1 MFTPCIWAVGNLT
14 WGCQGSLFAATV
26 LSWRLVACINKL
38 SMGEASMKQERPS
51 QGTQDNILSF
61 GTEESIVLRLDQLES
76 LGKCSV
82 IYEIARI
89 DTLLG
94 QVFMQDLKCRLA
106 ASAWLQFID
115 NNSREIVNKIN
126 SKHALNKNN
135 NNNNNSSFRMWGDRK
150 KQVVKRFQVQEE
162 N

>member
-1 MFTPCIWAVGNLT
+1 M
-14 WGCQGSLFAATV
+14 
-26 LSWRLVACINKL
+26 R
-38 SMGEASMKQERPS
+38 QERPV
-51 QGTQDNILSF
+51 QGSQDNCFSF

-106 ASAWLQFID
+106 ASA
-115 NNSREIVNKIN
+115 
-126 SKHALNKNN
+126 
-135 NNNNNSSFRMWGDRK
+135 
-150 KQVVKRFQVQEE
+150 
-162 N
+162 

>member
-1 MFTPCIWAVGNLT
+1 M
-14 WGCQGSLFAATV
+14 
-26 LSWRLVACINKL
+26 R
-38 SMGEASMKQERPS
+38 QER
-51 QGTQDNILSF
+51 QTQAHQDKVLSF

-106 ASAWLQFID
+106 ASA
-115 NNSREIVNKIN
+115 
-126 SKHALNKNN
+126 
-135 NNNNNSSFRMWGDRK
+135 
-150 KQVVKRFQVQEE
+150 
-162 N
+162 

>member
-1 MFTPCIWAVGNLT
+1 MRKDRPV
-14 WGCQGSLFAATV
+14 QGSQDK
-26 LSWRLVACINKL
+26 CI
-38 SMGEASMKQERPS
+38 
-51 QGTQDNILSF
+51 SF

-106 ASAWLQFID
+106 ASA
-115 NNSREIVNKIN
+115 
-126 SKHALNKNN
+126 
-135 NNNNNSSFRMWGDRK
+135 
-150 KQVVKRFQVQEE
+150 
-162 N
+162 